1 MMSDDPRTAPASG
14 ALARRLASARR
25 AAANA
30 EAIRLRFIDDVDM
43 ARLAPGSCLAL
54 DKIAR
59 SYGCAKEALLPVLD
73 ELQTRGLIKR
83 SGVDWQV
90 APIER
95 VSLSARMDIRLVIE
109 QDLAEAAAR
118 NVSAL
123 NRQELAELVGNLQ
136 RAAVVGDIDGYM
148 LSDRRLEKAIA
159 AAAGLPETA
168 ERLFV
173 IKREFRRAWCAHNRL
188 RDLNVPAGL
197 RKALVD
203 ALLAGKPDEARAT
216 VRDFIAYLR
225 QSF

>member
-1 MMSDDPRTAPASG
+1 MPCGSRGQAGMMSDDPRTAPSSG
-14 ALARRLASARR
+14 AQARRLASARR

-43 ARLAPGSCLAL
+43 ARLAPGSCFAL

-83 SGVDWQV
+83 SGVDWHV
-90 APIER
+90 APIEGA
-95 VSLSARMDIRLVIE
+95 SLCAQMDTRLVIE

-123 NRQELAELVGNLQ
+123 NRQELAELVGDLQ

-148 LSDRRLEKAIA
+148 MSDRRLEKAIA
-159 AAAGLPETA
+159 AAADAVFAGAMPPSYPGNIPQGAQPVADPMPSIDDLP
-168 ERLFV
+168 F
-173 IKREFRRAWCAHNRL
+173 
-188 RDLNVPAGL
+188 
-197 RKALVD
+197 
-203 ALLAGKPDEARAT
+203 
-216 VRDFIAYLR
+216 
-225 QSF
+225 